1 MQAHTG
7 LCAYLEVALQLLAN
21 EFVVKDASSNRQTG
35 PLGLLHHTL
44 QINNISMSE
53 QNIVNNSLSSVAP
66 FIKLVQD
73 FAELLHLKKKK
84 EKKRHCTNGVDGTN
98 CYPILWQSEVVNVFW

>member
-21 EFVVKDASSNRQTG
+21 EFVVKDASSNRKTG

-73 FAELLHLKKKK
+73 FAELLHLKNKNKKK
-84 EKKRHCTNGVDGTN
+84 ALHKQWMGQN
-98 CYPILWQSEVVNVFW
+98 CYPIVWQSEVVNVFW

>member
-84 EKKRHCTNGVDGTN
+84 KKKGTAQTEWMGQTVT
-98 CYPILWQSEVVNVFW
+98 PSSDSLKS

>member
-53 QNIVNNSLSSVAP
+53 QNNSLSSVAP

-73 FAELLHLKKKK
+73 FAELLH
-84 EKKRHCTNGVDGTN
+84 
-98 CYPILWQSEVVNVFW
+98 

>member
-84 EKKRHCTNGVDGTN
+84 KKGHCTNGVDGTN
-98 CYPILWQSEVVNVFW
+98 CYPIVWQSEVVNVFW

>member
-84 EKKRHCTNGVDGTN
+84 GTAQTEWMGQTVT
-98 CYPILWQSEVVNVFW
+98 PSSDSLKL

>member
-84 EKKRHCTNGVDGTN
+84 KGHCTNGVDGTN
-98 CYPILWQSEVVNVFW
+98 CYPIVWQSEVVNVFW

>member
-53 QNIVNNSLSSVAP
+53 QINSLSSVAP

-73 FAELLHLKKKK
+73 FAELLH
-84 EKKRHCTNGVDGTN
+84 
-98 CYPILWQSEVVNVFW
+98 

>member
-1 MQAHTG
+1 MQAHTD
-7 LCAYLEVALQLLAN
+7 CAYLEVALQLLAN

-53 QNIVNNSLSSVAP
+53 QNIVNNSLNSGTICNISAGLRRVTA
-66 FIKLVQD
+66 F
-73 FAELLHLKKKK
+73 KKKK
-84 EKKRHCTNGVDGTN
+84 KKRHCTNGVDGTN

>member
-1 MQAHTG
+1 MQAQTG

-21 EFVVKDASSNRQTG
+21 EFVVKDASSNWQTG

-66 FIKLVQD
+66 FVTSVQG
-73 FAELLHLKKKK
+73 FAELLHFK
-84 EKKRHCTNGVDGTN
+84 NGTAQTGSGWGNRLSHPLTV
-98 CYPILWQSEVVNVFW
+98 